1 MYIDFKEALDIEL
14 KDLHYLEKRH
24 DLAPK
29 HWYEMYGFLIIPI
42 ECKYYIKTQFNRI
55 FGDFPTKEEAEE
67 YILLYL
73 KNNYLFFEIPENEK
87 ENFECIAKSW
97 EDRIYEDKDDWRLHL
112 TIHGNY
118 IENPEGYI
126 YHRRYYKVSTA
137 IADIAYRK
145 RHRKPPQTEYE
156 KKGINPETGRYISRY
171 FAKKANSKGKKI
183 VKVENEYVLM
193 DALEYYKYKKNNRQY
208 FG

>member
-55 FGDFPTKEEAEE
+55 FGDFPTKEGAEE

-73 KNNYLFFEIPENEK
+73 KNHYLFFEIPENER

-97 EDRIYEDKDDWRLHL
+97 EDRIYEDKDDWHLHL

-126 YHRRYYKVSTA
+126 YHRRYYKASTA

-171 FAKKANSKGKKI
+171 FAKKANQERKKV
-183 VKVENEYVLM
+183 VKVGNEYVLM
-193 DALEYYKYKKNNRQY
+193 DALEYYRYRKGEK
-208 FG
+208 

>member
-73 KNNYLFFEIPENEK
+73 KNNYLFFEIPENER

-97 EDRIYEDKDDWRLHL
+97 EDRIYEDKDDWHLHL

-126 YHRRYYKVSTA
+126 YHRRYYKASTA

-145 RHRKPPQTEYE
+145 RHRKLPQTEYE
-156 KKGINPETGRYISRY
+156 KKGINPETGRYISRH
-171 FAKKANSKGKKI
+171 FAKKANQERKKV
-183 VKVENEYVLM
+183 VKVGNEYVLM
-193 DALEYYKYKKNNRQY
+193 DAVEYYRYRKGEK
-208 FG
+208 

>member
-193 DALEYYKYKKNNRQY
+193 DALEYYKYEKK
-208 FG
+208 

>member
-1 MYIDFKEALDIEL
+1 MYIDFKEASDIQL
-14 KDLHYLEKRH
+14 HHLHYLEKRH

-29 HWYEMYGFLIIPI
+29 RWYEMYGFLIIPI

-118 IENPEGYI
+118 IENPEGYV

-171 FAKKANSKGKKI
+171 FAKKANSEGKKI

-193 DALEYYKYKKNNRQY
+193 DETEYYEYKKK
-208 FG
+208 

>member
-1 MYIDFKEALDIEL
+1 MYIDFKEASDIQL
-14 KDLHYLEKRH
+14 YNLHYLEKRH

-171 FAKKANSKGKKI
+171 FANKANSEGKKI

-193 DALEYYKYKKNNRQY
+193 DALEYYEYKKK
-208 FG
+208 

>member
-29 HWYEMYGFLIIPI
+29 HWYEMYGFLIIPT
-42 ECKYYIKTQFNRI
+42 EWNYCIKTHFNRI

-67 YILLYL
+67 YILFYL
-73 KNNYLFFEIPENEK
+73 KNHYLFFEIPENER

-97 EDRIYEDKDDWRLHL
+97 EDRIYEDKDDWRLYL
-112 TIHGNY
+112 TIYGNY
-118 IENPEGYI
+118 IENPEGYV
-126 YHRRYYKVSTA
+126 YHRRYYKASTA

-183 VKVENEYVLM
+183 VKVGNEYVLM
-193 DALEYYKYKKNNRQY
+193 DAVEYYRYRK
-208 FG
+208 G

>member
-193 DALEYYKYKKNNRQY
+193 DGTEYYEYRKK
-208 FG
+208 

>member
-1 MYIDFKEALDIEL
+1 MYIDFKEASDIQL
-14 KDLHYLEKRH
+14 YHLHYLEKRH

-29 HWYEMYGFLIIPI
+29 HWYEMYGFMIIEI
-42 ECKYYIKTQFNRI
+42 ETKYYIKTQFNRI
-55 FGDFPTKEEAEE
+55 LGSFSIKEEAEE
-67 YILLYL
+67 FILNYL
-73 KNNYLFFEIPENEK
+73 KKNYLFFELPKDER

-97 EDRIYEDKDDWRLHL
+97 EDRIYEDKDDWHLHL

-126 YHRRYYKVSTA
+126 YHRRYYKASTA

-171 FAKKANSKGKKI
+171 FAKKANQERKKV
-183 VKVENEYVLM
+183 VKVGNEYVLM
-193 DALEYYKYKKNNRQY
+193 DAVEYYRYRKGEK
-208 FG
+208 

>member
-1 MYIDFKEALDIEL
+1 MYIDFKEALDIDL

-193 DALEYYKYKKNNRQY
+193 DEREYYEYKKK
-208 FG
+208 

>member
-73 KNNYLFFEIPENEK
+73 KNNYLFFEIPENER

-126 YHRRYYKVSTA
+126 YHRRYYKASTA

-171 FAKKANSKGKKI
+171 FAKKANQERKKV
-183 VKVENEYVLM
+183 VKVGNEYVLM
-193 DALEYYKYKKNNRQY
+193 DAVEYYRYRKGEK
-208 FG
+208 

>member
-29 HWYEMYGFLIIPI
+29 RWYEMYGFLIIPI

-118 IENPEGYI
+118 IENPEGYV

-171 FAKKANSKGKKI
+171 FANKANSEGKKI

-193 DALEYYKYKKNNRQY
+193 DALEYYEYKKK
-208 FG
+208 

>member
-1 MYIDFKEALDIEL
+1 MYIDFKEASDIQL
-14 KDLHYLEKRH
+14 YHLHYLEKRH

-55 FGDFPTKEEAEE
+55 FGDFPTKEAAEE

-73 KNNYLFFEIPENEK
+73 KNHYLFFELPKDER

-97 EDRIYEDKDDWRLHL
+97 EDRIYEDKDGWRLHL
-112 TIHGNY
+112 TINGNY
-118 IENPEGYI
+118 IENPEGYV

-156 KKGINPETGRYISRY
+156 RNGINPETGRYISRY
-171 FAKKANSKGKKI
+171 FAKKANCERKKI

-193 DALEYYKYKKNNRQY
+193 DETEYYEYRKK
-208 FG
+208 

>member
-1 MYIDFKEALDIEL
+1 MYIDFKEASDIQL
-14 KDLHYLEKRH
+14 YHLHYLEKRH

-29 HWYEMYGFLIIPI
+29 RWYEMYGFLIIPI

-73 KNNYLFFEIPENEK
+73 KNNYLFFEIPENER

-97 EDRIYEDKDDWRLHL
+97 EDRIYEDKDDWHLHL

-126 YHRRYYKVSTA
+126 YHRRYYKASTA

-171 FAKKANSKGKKI
+171 FAKKANQERKKI

-193 DALEYYKYKKNNRQY
+193 DAVEYYRYRKGEK
-208 FG
+208 

>member
-1 MYIDFKEALDIEL
+1 MYIDFKEALDIDL

-118 IENPEGYI
+118 IENPEGYV

-171 FAKKANSKGKKI
+171 FAKKANQERKKV
-183 VKVENEYVLM
+183 VKVGNEYVLM
-193 DALEYYKYKKNNRQY
+193 DAVEYYRYRKGEK
-208 FG
+208 

>member
-29 HWYEMYGFLIIPI
+29 RWYEMYGFQIIPI

-67 YILLYL
+67 NILLYL
-73 KNNYLFFEIPENEK
+73 KNNYLFFEIPENER

-97 EDRIYEDKDDWRLHL
+97 EGRIYEDKDDWHLHL

-126 YHRRYYKVSTA
+126 YHRRYYKASTA

-193 DALEYYKYKKNNRQY
+193 DALEYYEYKKK
-208 FG
+208 

>member
-29 HWYEMYGFLIIPI
+29 RWYEMYGFLIIPI

-171 FAKKANSKGKKI
+171 FAKKANQERKKV
-183 VKVENEYVLM
+183 VKVGNEYVLM
-193 DALEYYKYKKNNRQY
+193 DAVEYYRYRKGEK
-208 FG
+208 

>member
-29 HWYEMYGFLIIPI
+29 YWYEMYGFLIIPF
-42 ECKYYIKTQFNRI
+42 EWKYCIKTQFNRI
-55 FGDFPTKEEAEE
+55 FGDFRTKEAAEE

-73 KNNYLFFEIPENEK
+73 KNHYLFFELPKDER

-97 EDRIYEDKDDWRLHL
+97 EDRIYEDKDGWRLHL
-112 TIHGNY
+112 TINGNY
-118 IENPEGYI
+118 IENPEGYV
-126 YHRRYYKVSTA
+126 YHRRYYKASTA

-156 KKGINPETGRYISRY
+156 RKGINPETGRYISRY
-171 FAKKANSKGKKI
+171 FAKKANCERKKI

-193 DALEYYKYKKNNRQY
+193 DETEYYEYRKK
-208 FG
+208 

>member
-1 MYIDFKEALDIEL
+1 MYIDFKEASDIQL
-14 KDLHYLEKRH
+14 YHLHYLEKRH

-29 HWYEMYGFLIIPI
+29 RWYEMYGFLIIPI

-171 FAKKANSKGKKI
+171 FAKKANSKRKKI

-193 DALEYYKYKKNNRQY
+193 DEAEYYEYRKK
-208 FG
+208 

>member
-1 MYIDFKEALDIEL
+1 MYIDFKEASDIQL
-14 KDLHYLEKRH
+14 YHLHYLEKRH

-73 KNNYLFFEIPENEK
+73 KNNYLFFEIPENER

-97 EDRIYEDKDDWRLHL
+97 EDRIYEDKDDWHLHL

-126 YHRRYYKVSTA
+126 YHRRYYKASTA

-193 DALEYYKYKKNNRQY
+193 DALEYYKYKKK
-208 FG
+208 

>member
-55 FGDFPTKEEAEE
+55 FGDFPTKEGAEE

-73 KNNYLFFEIPENEK
+73 KNHYLFFEIPENER

-97 EDRIYEDKDDWRLHL
+97 EDRIYEDKDDWHLHL

-126 YHRRYYKVSTA
+126 YHRRYYKASTA

-193 DALEYYKYKKNNRQY
+193 DALEYYKFKKK
-208 FG
+208 

>member
-1 MYIDFKEALDIEL
+1 MYIDFKEDLDIEL

-29 HWYEMYGFLIIPI
+29 RWYEMYGFLIIPI
-42 ECKYYIKTQFNRI
+42 EWNYCIKTQFNRI
-55 FGDFPTKEEAEE
+55 FGDFLTKEEAEE

-97 EDRIYEDKDDWRLHL
+97 EDRIYEDKDDWHLHL

-126 YHRRYYKVSTA
+126 YHRRYYKASTA
-137 IADIAYRK
+137 IADITYRK

-171 FAKKANSKGKKI
+171 FAKKANQERKKV
-183 VKVENEYVLM
+183 VKVGNEYVLM
-193 DALEYYKYKKNNRQY
+193 DAVEYYRYRKGEK
-208 FG
+208 

>member
-42 ECKYYIKTQFNRI
+42 EWNYSIKTQFNRI

-112 TIHGNY
+112 TMHGNY

-193 DALEYYKYKKNNRQY
+193 DVVEYYRYRKGEK
-208 FG
+208 

>member
-29 HWYEMYGFLIIPI
+29 RWYEMYGFLIIPI

-67 YILLYL
+67 NILLYL
-73 KNNYLFFEIPENEK
+73 KNNYLFFEIPENER

-97 EDRIYEDKDDWRLHL
+97 EDRIYEDKDDWHLHL

-118 IENPEGYI
+118 IENPEGYV

-137 IADIAYRK
+137 IADIVYRK

-193 DALEYYKYKKNNRQY
+193 DALEYYEYKKK
-208 FG
+208 

>member
-14 KDLHYLEKRH
+14 KDLHFSEKRH

-73 KNNYLFFEIPENEK
+73 KNNYLFFEIPKNER

-97 EDRIYEDKDDWRLHL
+97 EERIYEDKDGWRLHL
-112 TIHGNY
+112 TINGNC
-118 IENPEGYI
+118 IENPEGYV
-126 YHRRYYKVSTA
+126 YHRRYYKASTA
-137 IADIAYRK
+137 IADIEYRK

-156 KKGINPETGRYISRY
+156 RKGINPETGRYISRY
-171 FAKKANSKGKKI
+171 FAKKANCERKKI

-193 DALEYYKYKKNNRQY
+193 DETEYYEYRKK
-208 FG
+208 

>member
-118 IENPEGYI
+118 IENPEGYV

-193 DALEYYKYKKNNRQY
+193 DALEYYKYKKK
-208 FG
+208 

>member
-29 HWYEMYGFLIIPI
+29 RWYEMYGFLIIPI

-73 KNNYLFFEIPENEK
+73 KNNYLFFEIPENER

-97 EDRIYEDKDDWRLHL
+97 DDRIYEDKDDWRLHL

-118 IENPEGYI
+118 IENPEGYV

-193 DALEYYKYKKNNRQY
+193 DETEYYEYKKK
-208 FG
+208 

>member
-29 HWYEMYGFLIIPI
+29 RWYEMYGFLIIPI

-55 FGDFPTKEEAEE
+55 IGDFPTKEEAEE

-193 DALEYYKYKKNNRQY
+193 DAVEYYRYRKGEK
-208 FG
+208 

>member
-87 ENFECIAKSW
+87 ENFNCIAKSW

-193 DALEYYKYKKNNRQY
+193 DALEYYKFKKK
-208 FG
+208 

>member
-1 MYIDFKEALDIEL
+1 MYIDFKEASDIQL
-14 KDLHYLEKRH
+14 YHLHYLEKRH

-67 YILLYL
+67 HILLYL

-112 TIHGNY
+112 TINGNY

-145 RHRKPPQTEYE
+145 RHRNPPQTEYE

-171 FAKKANSKGKKI
+171 FAKKANSEGKKI

-193 DALEYYKYKKNNRQY
+193 DALEYYEYKKK
-208 FG
+208 

>member
-29 HWYEMYGFLIIPI
+29 RWYEMYGFLIIPI

-112 TIHGNY
+112 TMHGNY

-193 DALEYYKYKKNNRQY
+193 DALEYYVYKKK
-208 FG
+208 

>member
-1 MYIDFKEALDIEL
+1 MYIDFKEALDIDL

-193 DALEYYKYKKNNRQY
+193 DTLEYYKYKKK
-208 FG
+208 

>member
-14 KDLHYLEKRH
+14 KDLHYLEKRQ

-183 VKVENEYVLM
+183 VKVGNEYVLM
-193 DALEYYKYKKNNRQY
+193 DAVECYRYRKGEK
-208 FG
+208 

>member
-1 MYIDFKEALDIEL
+1 MYINFKEALDIEL

-171 FAKKANSKGKKI
+171 FAKKANQERKKV
-183 VKVENEYVLM
+183 VKVGNEYVLM
-193 DALEYYKYKKNNRQY
+193 DAVEYYRYRKGEK
-208 FG
+208 

>member
-1 MYIDFKEALDIEL
+1 MYIDFKEASDIQL
-14 KDLHYLEKRH
+14 YHLHYLEKRH

-29 HWYEMYGFLIIPI
+29 RWYEMYGFLIIPI

-112 TIHGNY
+112 TMHGNY

-193 DALEYYKYKKNNRQY
+193 DALEYYVYKKK
-208 FG
+208 

>member
-1 MYIDFKEALDIEL
+1 MYIDFKEALDIDL

-42 ECKYYIKTQFNRI
+42 ERNYCIKTQFNRI
-55 FGDFPTKEEAEE
+55 FGDFPTKEGAEE

-73 KNNYLFFEIPENEK
+73 KNHYFFFEIPENER

-97 EDRIYEDKDDWRLHL
+97 EDRIYEDKDDWHLHL

-126 YHRRYYKVSTA
+126 YHRRYYKASTA

-171 FAKKANSKGKKI
+171 FAKKANQERKKV
-183 VKVENEYVLM
+183 VKVGNEYVLM
-193 DALEYYKYKKNNRQY
+193 DAVEYYRYRKGEK
-208 FG
+208 

>member
-29 HWYEMYGFLIIPI
+29 RWYEMYGFLIIPI

-55 FGDFPTKEEAEE
+55 FGNFPTKEEAEE

-97 EDRIYEDKDDWRLHL
+97 EDRIYKDKDDWRLHL

-171 FAKKANSKGKKI
+171 FAKKANQERKKI

-193 DALEYYKYKKNNRQY
+193 DALEYYRYRKGEK
-208 FG
+208 

>member
-193 DALEYYKYKKNNRQY
+193 EALEYYEYKKK
-208 FG
+208 

>member
-193 DALEYYKYKKNNRQY
+193 DALEYYKYKKK
-208 FG
+208 

>member
-1 MYIDFKEALDIEL
+1 MYIDFKEASDIQL
-14 KDLHYLEKRH
+14 YNLHYLEKRH

-29 HWYEMYGFLIIPI
+29 RWYEMYGFLIIPI

-97 EDRIYEDKDDWRLHL
+97 EGRIYEDKDDWRLHL

-118 IENPEGYI
+118 IENPEGYV

-171 FAKKANSKGKKI
+171 FAKKANCERKKI

-193 DALEYYKYKKNNRQY
+193 DETEYYEYRKK
-208 FG
+208 